1 MESQVGVTDT
11 EVVGSDDELRRRV
24 LDSVGRLLSRVLRRE
39 IGSVSPDTR
48 LRDELGMTSAST
60 LELMLELEDELAIEV
75 DVEGLDEQNVESV
88 AALVD
93 YVVANSQ
100 PAG

>member
-1 MESQVGVTDT
+1 MES
-11 EVVGSDDELRRRV
+11 EVAVADDELRQRV
-24 LDSVGRLLSRVLRRE
+24 LDSIGRLLSRVLRRE
-39 IGSVSPDTR
+39 VGAVSPATR

-75 DVEGLDEQNVESV
+75 DVDGFDERDVESV
-88 AALVD
+88 ATLAD
-93 YVVANSQ
+93 FVVANSQ